1 MGGVVRK
8 VTGEDEKRKLEEAAR
23 KIEAEK
29 LKEKL
34 KEKNERNEQMRTAG
48 EAAASSVRARRRRS
62 GLLETASVIGGE
74 QTLGSGTAL

>member
-29 LKEKL
+29 LKEK
-34 KEKNERNEQMRTAG
+34 NERNEQMRTAG
-48 EAAASSVRARRRRS
+48 EAVASSVRARRRRS

>member
-23 KIEAEK
+23 KIEA
-29 LKEKL
+29 EKL